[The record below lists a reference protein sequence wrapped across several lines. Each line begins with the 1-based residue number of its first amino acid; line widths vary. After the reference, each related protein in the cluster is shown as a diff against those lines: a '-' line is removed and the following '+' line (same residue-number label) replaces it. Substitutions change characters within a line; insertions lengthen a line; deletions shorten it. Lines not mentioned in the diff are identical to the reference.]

1 MKSLCSGSP
10 FYIAPEVLQGKV
22 SLACDMWSVGVV
34 MYLCLSG
41 KLPFP
46 GESTEEIF
54 NNVMFK
60 ELNLFD
66 DPDLEDVSNEAKEL
80 LSMMF

>member
-10 FYIAPEVLQGKV
+10 FYIAPEVLQNKV
-22 SLACDMWSVGVV
+22 SLHCDMWSVGVV

-46 GESTEEIF
+46 GESTDEIF

-60 ELNLFD
+60 DLNLFD
-66 DPDLEDVSNEAKEL
+66 DPDLEDVSSEAKDL
-80 LSMMF
+80 LSRMF

>member
-1 MKSLCSGSP
+1 MLQNVEDVTNLKLIDFGLAKDIQRNGQLKSLCSGSP
-10 FYIAPEVLQGKV
+10 FYIAPEVLAGQVGLECDLW
-22 SLACDMWSVGVV
+22 SLGVV

-54 NNVMFK
+54 
-60 ELNLFD
+60 
-66 DPDLEDVSNEAKEL
+66 
-80 LSMMF
+80 

>member
-1 MKSLCSGSP
+1 MLQNVEDVTNLKLIDFGLAKDIQRNGQLKSLCSGSP
-10 FYIAPEVLQGKV
+10 FYIAPEVLCNQVGLECDLW
-22 SLACDMWSVGVV
+22 SLGVV

-54 NNVMFK
+54 
-60 ELNLFD
+60 
-66 DPDLEDVSNEAKEL
+66 
-80 LSMMF
+80 